1 MSVKPDNWI
10 AKMAREK
17 KMIEPF
23 SEEQSDK
30 DTISFGVSAYGY
42 DIRLSEEFHIYKGSK
57 DSIIDPKNI
66 DKDDFE
72 DFTGKE
78 CIVPPNSFVLA
89 RSLEYFRIPKR
100 VITVASGK
108 STYAR
113 CGIVANVTPFEPEWE
128 GYATLSISNTAPRPA
143 KLYAGEGICQ
153 LLFFESDEE
162 CGISYADKDGR
173 YQAQKGITHAR

>member
-1 MSVKPDNWI
+1 MTVKPDNWI

-23 SEEQSDK
+23 SEEQSSK
-30 DTISFGVSAYGY
+30 ETISYGVSAYGY
-42 DIRLSEEFHIYKGSK
+42 DIRLSDEFKIFKGNGNQP
-57 DSIIDPKNI
+57 IDPKKMN
-66 DKDDFE
+66 DEFFE
-72 DFTGKE
+72 DFKGKE
-78 CIVPPNSFVLA
+78 CIIPANSFVLA
-89 RSLEYFRIPKR
+89 KSLEYFRIPKK
-100 VITVASGK
+100 VITIADGK

-128 GYATLSISNTAPRPA
+128 GYATLSISNTAPQPA

-162 CGISYADKDGR
+162 CGISYADKNGR